1 MIDLHTHTTFSDGTT
16 TPEKNVALAAEAGLE
31 GVAITDHDTL
41 AGWDRAAAAC
51 DAHGIEFVPGLEF
64 SCEVDGKSVHLLGY
78 WVDPGHQPLRD
89 ECARLRGERDR
100 RLTAIIDR
108 LAEHGVEISEGAVR
122 ARADGA
128 PVGRPHIAA
137 ELLAQGAVA
146 DLDAVYRDWI
156 GDHGAAYVPKRALDP
171 VEAVALLRDAGGV
184 AVLAHPAKTTAVTV
198 ELVDALAEAGLAGVE
213 AEHVNHEP
221 QDVLR
226 WQQIARTR
234 NLLVTGA
241 SDYHGAHKQQ
251 RLGART
257 TSRETVEALR
267 AHCVPARVEREASRI

>member
-16 TPEKNVALAAEAGLE
+16 TPERNAALAAEAGLD
-31 GVAITDHDTL
+31 GLAITDHDTL

-64 SCEVDGKSVHLLGY
+64 SCEVRGKSVHLLGY

-100 RLTAIIDR
+100 RLTAMVDK
-108 LAEHGVEISEGAVR
+108 LADHGIAISEDAVR

-137 ELLAQGAVA
+137 ELLAQGAA
-146 DLDAVYRDWI
+146 EDLEEVYREWI

-171 VEAVALLRDAGGV
+171 VEAVTLLRAAGGV
-184 AVLAHPAKTTAVTV
+184 AVLAHPATTAAVTV
-198 ELVDALAEAGLAGVE
+198 GLVDALAEAGLAGVE
-213 AEHVNHEP
+213 AEHVNHGPE
-221 QDVLR
+221 DVQR
-226 WQQIARTR
+226 WRTVARER

-241 SDYHGAHKQQ
+241 SDFHGAHKEQ

-257 TSRETVEALR
+257 TSRATVDALR
-267 AHCVPARVEREASRI
+267 AHCAPARGERSASRI